1 MPSFMVI
8 EDDLSIRYMLK
19 ETLTAGGHEVIAAVE
34 SVKSALNFLKR
45 GQVPDVVVLDLIL
58 PGATGGTI
66 IDYLREN
73 HKDTKILVVT
83 GLSEEQVLLALPK
96 DGYDGL
102 ITKPFD
108 IPYFRAKVAAL
119 LKKP

>member
-19 ETLTAGGHEVIAAVE
+19 EALAGGGHEVIAAVE
-34 SVKSALNFLKR
+34 SVKAALAFLKSGR
-45 GQVPDVVVLDLIL
+45 VPDIVVLDLIL

-83 GLSEEQVLLALPK
+83 GLSEEQVLASLPR

-108 IPYFRAKVAAL
+108 IPQFRAKVEGL